1 MGKLSGKGYLLL
13 DFVFFAVFIILDFL
27 IKFMRF
33 VRNKNTKIKYLYCRE
48 SMLYWILFYAIL
60 VAINFI
66 PYVITSVKIV
76 DPIEVNTILNAAYV
90 KIIYLTIML
99 ITIFILQVISGIP
112 IFINDEFI
120 AICDKKVRFD
130 SINYVEI
137 HAKKG
142 ITGRRKVKICEEGKI
157 KLKFSIKDKH
167 IDELISIFSG
177 KCRIIV

>member
-1 MGKLSGKGYLLL
+1 MGKLSDKEYLLL
-13 DFVFFAVFIILDFL
+13 SFVFFIVFIILDLL
-27 IKFMRF
+27 IKFIRF
-33 VRNKNTKIKYLYCRE
+33 VRNKNTKVEYLYCRE
-48 SMLYWILFYAIL
+48 SMLGWILFYVIL

-66 PYVITSVKIV
+66 PYFKIGV
-76 DPIEVNTILNAAYV
+76 DNILNVAYV
-90 KIIYLTIML
+90 KIIYLTTMF

-120 AICDKKVRFD
+120 AICDKKINFG

-142 ITGRRKVKICEEGKI
+142 ITGRRKVKICEQGKI